1 VPCCLY
7 SLPVRDFPI
16 ILVLLKFILLLLLLL
31 LLLLNYY
38 IIIIHVYGNSI
49 MGNIYINTMVN
60 KTGKYD

>member
-1 VPCCLY
+1 MPCCLY

-31 LLLLNYY
+31 LLYMGIVLC
-38 IIIIHVYGNSI
+38 I